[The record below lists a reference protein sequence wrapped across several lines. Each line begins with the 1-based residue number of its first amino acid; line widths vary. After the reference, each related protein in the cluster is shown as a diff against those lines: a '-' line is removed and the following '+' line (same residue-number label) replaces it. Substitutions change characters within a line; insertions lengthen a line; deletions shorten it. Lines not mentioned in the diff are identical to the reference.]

1 MNDWMTRLEERARVG
16 RPVGVSLIGVG
27 QMGAE
32 IMATIDHM
40 VGIDVL
46 VAVDVAPERARTAF
60 ARRAD
65 AVEIVETDD
74 RSTAEEAI
82 ARGARIVTRDYRL
95 ATRVSRIEAVI
106 DATGI
111 VDMAAQVSLDAIDHK
126 KHIVMMSVECD
137 VTIGPILRRMADNA
151 GVVYSLAAGDEPA
164 AIIELYRFATTVGFE
179 VVAAGKGK
187 NNPLNI
193 YATPDTE
200 REKALKRKMNPRML
214 AEFVD
219 GSKTAIEMTA
229 VSNATGL
236 VPDIRGMHGARSDVA
251 SLNTVFVPQ
260 ADGGVLSRRGVVD
273 FAIGVHPGVFLVV
286 TTDDELLREGLSQR
300 DMGSG
305 PYYTLYRPFHLTS
318 IEVPITV
325 CQAVL
330 FNQSSGHP
338 QRSLTS
344 ECIAVS
350 KRAISAGETLDGI
363 GEFCYRGSI
372 EHATTAASERLIPLG
387 LARGLRVTK
396 DIPIDTAITWDMVA
410 IEEENALVQLRRLQ
424 DLRYPPA
431 SGR

>member
-1 MNDWMTRLEERARVG
+1 MNDWMTKLEERARVG

-32 IMATIDHM
+32 IMATIDRM

-46 VAVDVAPERARTAF
+46 VAVDVAPERARAAF
-60 ARRAD
+60 KRRAE

-74 RSTAEEAI
+74 LEAAEQAI
-82 ARGARIVTRDYRL
+82 GRGARIVTRDYRL
-95 ATRVSRIEAVI
+95 ATRLSRVEAVI

-111 VDMAAQVSLDAIDHK
+111 VDMAAQVSLDAIDHR

-137 VTIGPILRRMADNA
+137 VTIGPILRRMAENA

-187 NNPLNI
+187 NNPLNL
-193 YATPDTE
+193 YANPDTE

-236 VPDIRGMHGARSDVA
+236 VPDVRGMHGAKSDVP
-251 SLNTVFVPQ
+251 SLNAVFVPQ
-260 ADGGVLSRRGVVD
+260 ADGGVLSQRGVVD

-286 TTDDELLREGLSQR
+286 TTDDELLREGLTQR
-300 DMGSG
+300 DMGDG
-305 PYYTLYRPFHLTS
+305 PYYTLYRPYHLTS

-338 QRSLTS
+338 QASLTS

-350 KRAISAGETLDGI
+350 KRAIATGETLDGI

-372 EHATTAASERLIPLG
+372 ERATTAATERLIPLG
-387 LARGLRVTK
+387 LAKGLRVTR
-396 DIPIDTAITWDMVA
+396 DIPVDTAITWDMVA
-410 IEEENALVQLRRLQ
+410 VEDENALVQLRRLQ
-424 DLRYPPA
+424 DLRYPP
-431 SGR
+431 G